1 MHNAPRTFLLP
12 LVACLALASGP
23 LAAQARTGGPAP
35 AVGDVPTPGA
45 AYAGPTPA
53 GAAYAGPTYADLVD
67 LAEGTPLVIRARI
80 KDQARV
86 SAERAPGLA
95 PGFARLY
102 IEAETLALLAGNM
115 PFGESLR
122 YLVDVPLDAKGKP
135 PKLRKQEVVLFARPV
150 PGRPREVQLV
160 DPRAQLAATPE
171 LESRLRPVLAQ
182 LASADRPP
190 VVTGVRDALS
200 IAGTLTGESETQLF
214 LDTADDGPVSVTVIR
229 RPGME
234 PRWGVSWSEIVDQAA
249 RPPQPGTLA
258 WYRLACALPE
268 RLPAEAN
275 LARDEENRARA
286 AEDYALVVARLGP
299 CERNRS

>member
-1 MHNAPRTFLLP
+1 MNNAPRTLL
-12 LVACLALASGP
+12 LSLAAALAAVSAP
-23 LAAQARTGGPAP
+23 LASQERPAP
-35 AVGDVPTPGA
+35 SQLA
-45 AYAGPTPA
+45 ASSALTPA
-53 GAAYAGPTYADLVD
+53 LTYADLVD

-80 KDQARV
+80 KEQAQV

-102 IEAETLALLAGNM
+102 IEAETLALLSGNI
-115 PFGESLR
+115 PIGESLR
-122 YLVDVPLDAKGKP
+122 YLVDVPFDAKGKLP
-135 PKLRKQEVVLFARPV
+135 RLKKQEVVLFARPV
-150 PGRPREVQLV
+150 PGRPREIQLV

-171 LESRLRPVLAQ
+171 VDRRLQPVLAQ

-214 LDTADDGPVSVTVIR
+214 LDTRNDGPVSVTIVR

-234 PRWGVSWSEIVDQAA
+234 PRWGVSWTEIVDQAA
-249 RPPQPGTLA
+249 RAPQAETLA
-258 WYRLACALPE
+258 WYRLACALPQ

-275 LARDEENRARA
+275 LARDEEGRARA
-286 AEDYALVVARLGP
+286 AEDYALVMASLGP

>member
-23 LAAQARTGGPAP
+23 LAAQARTGGTAP
-35 AVGDVPTPGA
+35 AVGDVPTP
-45 AYAGPTPA
+45 

>member
-1 MHNAPRTFLLP
+1 MINARHPFLLP
-12 LVACLALASGP
+12 LAACLAIVAAP
-23 LAAQARTGGPAP
+23 LSAQSRPAVSAAAAAP
-35 AVGDVPTPGA
+35 A
-45 AYAGPTPA
+45 AGT
-53 GAAYAGPTYADLVD
+53 GLTYADLVD

-80 KDQARV
+80 KQQAQV

-95 PGFARLY
+95 AGFARLY
-102 IEAETLALLAGNM
+102 IEAETLALLSGNV
-115 PFGESLR
+115 PIGESLR
-122 YLVDVPLDAKGKP
+122 YLVDVPFDARGKL
-135 PKLRKQEVVLFARPV
+135 PKLKKKEVVLFARPV
-150 PGRPREVQLV
+150 ANRPREVQLV

-214 LDTADDGPVSVTVIR
+214 LDTANDGPVSVTVVR

-234 PRWGVSWSEIVDQAA
+234 PRWGVSWTEIVDQAA
-249 RPPQPGTLA
+249 RPPEAGTLA

-268 RLPAEAN
+268 QLPAETN
-275 LARDEENRARA
+275 LARDEESRARA
-286 AEDYALVVARLGP
+286 AKDYALVMARLGP

>member
-1 MHNAPRTFLLP
+1 MNNAPRTLL
-12 LVACLALASGP
+12 LSLAAALAAVSAP
-23 LAAQARTGGPAP
+23 LASQERPAP
-35 AVGDVPTPGA
+35 SQPA
-45 AYAGPTPA
+45 ASSALTPA
-53 GAAYAGPTYADLVD
+53 LTYADLVD

-80 KDQARV
+80 KEQAQV

-102 IEAETLALLAGNM
+102 IEAETLALLSGNISI
-115 PFGESLR
+115 GESLR
-122 YLVDVPLDAKGKP
+122 YLVDVPFDAKGKLP
-135 PKLRKQEVVLFARPV
+135 RLKKQEVVLFARPV

-171 LESRLRPVLAQ
+171 LDRRLQPVLAQ

-214 LDTADDGPVSVTVIR
+214 LDTQNDGPVSVTIVR
-229 RPGME
+229 RPGMA
-234 PRWGVSWSEIVDQAA
+234 PRWGVSWTEIVDQAA
-249 RPPQPGTLA
+249 RAPQAETLA
-258 WYRLACALPE
+258 WYRLACALPQ

-275 LARDEENRARA
+275 LARDEEGRARA
-286 AEDYALVVARLGP
+286 AEDYALVMASLGP

>member
-1 MHNAPRTFLLP
+1 MNNAPRMVLLSLAAGLAAVAGP
-12 LVACLALASGP
+12 LVA
-23 LAAQARTGGPAP
+23 QERPAP
-35 AVGDVPTPGA
+35 APPVATSGPI
-45 AYAGPTPA
+45 AGPNSGPA
-53 GAAYAGPTYADLVD
+53 SGLTYADLVD

-80 KDQARV
+80 KQQAQV
-86 SAERAPGLA
+86 SPERAPGLA

-102 IEAETLALLAGNM
+102 IEADTLALLAGNV
-115 PFGESLR
+115 PIGESLR
-122 YLVDVPLDAKGKP
+122 YLVDVPFDARGKL
-135 PKLRKQEVVLFARPV
+135 PKLKKQEVMLFARPV

-214 LDTADDGPVSVTVIR
+214 LDTANDGPVSVTVVR

-234 PRWGVSWSEIVDQAA
+234 PRWGVSWTEIVDQAA
-249 RPPQPGTLA
+249 RPPKAGTLA
-258 WYRLACALPE
+258 WYRLACGLPE
-268 RLPAEAN
+268 QLPADAN

-286 AEDYALVVARLGP
+286 AEDYALVMARLGP